1 MTMHKLKGTTRKNK
15 TNFDLDHINNDVLLA
30 KCVDGLEQVKQTMI
44 SYVVV
49 TSVGYLLRK
58 Y

>member
-1 MTMHKLKGTTRKNK
+1 MTMHKLKRTTRKNK

-49 TSVGYLLRK
+49 TSVG
-58 Y
+58 